1 MKNRKTLII
10 FIGMSL
16 TLFFTSQVL
25 AQAPIEG
32 WGKAKFGMSP
42 EEVKEAYKKE
52 KEYYEDKFYQE
63 INFIK
68 KYYANDLEKMAIESA
83 AKVAANLDR
92 KEFWYERE
100 ECWSREKEGIGYP
113 HQLLNTWLQILG
125 ENTEAIVFNFVHN
138 QLYNI
143 EIKWEYLDLG
153 KTFPPGLK
161 EESKLSSKLI
171 KLKNI
176 LIKKYGDS
184 FKKEELKEKA
194 GFTETSAVVKEEILT
209 WVDESGNTLKVENRF
224 RQLRYKKQNYNILY
238 YCAINYFD
246 ANLAELWARKQI
258 QWRKEVAEWEKR
270 EKRLR
275 EKEME
280 SF

>member
-1 MKNRKTLII
+1 MKLKRPKLQLVII
-10 FIGMSL
+10 WVVGIII

-32 WGKAKFGMSP
+32 WDEAKFGMSP
-42 EEVKEAYKKE
+42 EELKEAYKEE
-52 KEYYEDKFYQE
+52 KEYDEDKFYQE

-68 KYYANDLEKMAIESA
+68 KYYANDPEKMAIELA

-113 HQLLNTWLQILG
+113 HQLLNTWLQVLG
-125 ENTEAIVFNFVHN
+125 ENTEPIVFEFVDN
-138 QLYNI
+138 QLYSI
-143 EIKWEYLDLG
+143 EIKFGHLG
-153 KTFPPGLK
+153 KTFSPGLK
-161 EESKLSSKLI
+161 EESKLSPKLI

-184 FKKEELKEKA
+184 FKKEEIKE
-194 GFTETSAVVKEEILT
+194 KEEILT
-209 WVDESGNTLKVENRF
+209 WVDESRHTLKVENRF
-224 RQLRYKKQNYNILY
+224 AFGGGILY
-238 YCAINYFD
+238 SCVINYFD
-246 ANLAELWARKQI
+246 ASLAELWARKQI
-258 QWRKEVAEWEKR
+258 QWRKEVAEWEERGK
-270 EKRLR
+270 KLR
-275 EKEME
+275 GKEME